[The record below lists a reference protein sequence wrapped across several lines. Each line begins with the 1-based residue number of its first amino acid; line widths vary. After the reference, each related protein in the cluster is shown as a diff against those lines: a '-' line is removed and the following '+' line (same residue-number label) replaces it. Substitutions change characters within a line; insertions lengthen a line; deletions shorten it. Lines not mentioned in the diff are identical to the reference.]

1 MASTRENESRLIE
14 EVSLIDILYKDE
26 YRVDS
31 YLAQMMKNGVLKRS
45 KVQETNSQTDTKEI
59 GGGISVF
66 SGKMVDDGTTTV
78 MEENRYIPHDHN
90 VNILLNLLDLEPQ
103 ETLPTENVTGRLI
116 CLKGRLAIRDFKR
129 FTESISVMANNS
141 ELFKVNPKDADNAKK
156 TFETMFKIMP
166 INIEA
171 EFVLKDN
178 SVVRGILQ
186 EKYLLTAYQDIVAT
200 HGTRLSGVWYMA
212 GILDSLNQPKQPSKL
227 QGIRNSL
234 DILSSAVGNF
244 YREDNLK
251 CTITPFLIFR
261 GLEK

>member
-1 MASTRENESRLIE
+1 MASTGENEGRLIE

-31 YLAQMMKNGVLKRS
+31 YLAQIMKTGVLKRS
-45 KVQETNSQTDTKEI
+45 KIQETNSQTGTKEI
-59 GGGISVF
+59 GGSVKIF
-66 SGKMVDDGTTTV
+66 SGKMVDNGTTTV
-78 MEENRYIPHDHN
+78 MEENRFVPHDRN
-90 VNILLNLLDLEPQ
+90 VNTLLDILDLETQ
-103 ETLPTENVTGRLI
+103 ETLTAENVTGRLV

-129 FTESISVMANNS
+129 FTESISVMADNS
-141 ELFKVNPKDADNAKK
+141 ELFKVNQKDAAKAKK

-166 INIEA
+166 INIET

-200 HGTRLSGVWYMA
+200 HGTQLPGIWYTV

-234 DILSSAVGNF
+234 DILSSAAGNF

-251 CTITPFLIFR
+251 YTITPFLIFR